1 MGKRSKK
8 FPKKKKF
15 GSNIFSIHS
24 YHFEKKEAQAS
35 AKSLRNR
42 GYNARVVC
50 YDLEPRGADRC
61 LVYKRKR

>member
-1 MGKRSKK
+1 MGGRSKK
-8 FPKKKKF
+8 FPRTRKF
-15 GSNIFSIHS
+15 GNKSFSIHS
-24 YHFEKKEAQAS
+24 YHYEKKVAQAS
-35 AKSLRNR
+35 AKRMRNQ